1 MEAQISGLRNV
12 PISLYNYI
20 HRLLEGFGRRH
31 KDDTNKSAR
40 KGADNYRHCHD
51 TQALAATAWQGPR
64 FLR

>member
-20 HRLLEGFGRRH
+20 YRLLEGFGRRH
-31 KDDTNKSAR
+31 NDGTTKSAR
-40 KGADNYRHCHD
+40 KGADNYPHRHD
-51 TQALAATAWQGPR
+51 TQALAAAAWQGPR